1 MKTDAPD
8 MAGQMGCKN
17 YLACLGV
24 LKDCHN
30 LDCAA
35 HQQISAY
42 EQFGKP
48 QAARFIVFGQ
58 MLTNLL
64 VMIASH
70 KGQEPPVIDP
80 RTSSAHAKPARKKWL
95 YVLFQDVHLP
105 CKSALACQWIEI
117 CLR

>member
-1 MKTDAPD
+1 MDAPD
-8 MAGQMGCKN
+8 MAGQMGCNN
-17 YLACLGV
+17 YLACFGV
-24 LKDCHN
+24 LKDCHK

-35 HQQISAY
+35 HQQVSAY

-48 QAARFIVFGQ
+48 QAARFICFGQ
-58 MLTNLL
+58 MLTDLL

-80 RTSSAHAKPARKKWL
+80 RTSSAHAKPARKKCL
-95 YVLFQDVHLP
+95 YVLFQDVQFP
-105 CKSALACQWIEI
+105 IKSGVVCQLIEI